1 MNKKKELEA
10 EKPIYAS
17 VRRICE
23 LFGLKPT
30 HVYKMGQKKE
40 IAVYKVGKKV
50 MFKIEDFENYFA
62 KCRLSSTDE
71 LLK

>member
-1 MNKKKELEA
+1 MNKKKEQEGA
-10 EKPIYAS
+10 KPIYAS

-23 LFGLKPT
+23 LFGLKPSK
-30 HVYKMGQKKE
+30 VYQMGNRKE
-40 IAVYKVGKKV
+40 IAVYKVGKNV

-62 KCRLSSTDE
+62 KCRMSSTDE